1 MKALVLALCLALP
14 MSAIAADHRG
24 RSWQEIINDSSLNKT
39 PSAAQIQKFST
50 SAVKAASGPQ
60 TFLVADRFLFLFDSD
75 GSAVVTFDLTMDDIG
90 IKDMIMGAVGIG
102 QFSVEGIFKLF
113 RDIFEKPTKLADGK
127 AKGVYARADGKIA
140 ESWADMDAHT
150 FLKTSDQ
157 NIEDGYKAF
166 AKLEFAD
173 RWIAKSGQKSM
184 TGEQRA
190 GYQPADFTLGDL
202 YVKPELRA
210 QAEELFNRISIV
222 LFKATLAEMGGLE
235 QFTDQ
240 FQMKWDADKQQ
251 FNMLWAPSKQAK
263 RPELPGWVVNYAYPT
278 DTLAYKL
285 SLNQVERLV
294 SSADL
299 LFGKYGAVA
308 AILVSRVTNSIK
320 ARLDSHENSLLTFL
334 EGAAAGTYDLGM
346 PLQDADAFI
355 DGTSLLLYLAKLEGS
370 DDITDAEA
378 KRANI
383 LKYEAKNREENLAW
397 FEKHGFE
404 AKLWPD
410 QRSATIYKKGKRV
423 GVASVAIEDVWLLK
437 WQSWHHYDALPFA
450 KTAGRLGL
458 EVFTDA
464 VRFIVPSAVSIP
476 LPYIS
481 ISLYI
486 PGAIWDMIFRGR
498 SFTEIGY
505 EGFVISQVNS
515 ALAGKWEVP
524 GYTAE
529 ELEKMKFWL
538 YAQRTNPYEV
548 SKGRELRTMDRNM
561 RLVDQFLGGG
571 LTKNDFQLFD
581 ARLQNARLP

>member
-240 FQMKWDADKQQ
+240 FQMKWDAGKQQ

-346 PLQDADAFI
+346 PLQDA
-355 DGTSLLLYLAKLEGS
+355 
-370 DDITDAEA
+370 
-378 KRANI
+378 
-383 LKYEAKNREENLAW
+383 
-397 FEKHGFE
+397 
-404 AKLWPD
+404 
-410 QRSATIYKKGKRV
+410 
-423 GVASVAIEDVWLLK
+423 
-437 WQSWHHYDALPFA
+437 
-450 KTAGRLGL
+450 
-458 EVFTDA
+458 
-464 VRFIVPSAVSIP
+464 
-476 LPYIS
+476 
-481 ISLYI
+481 
-486 PGAIWDMIFRGR
+486 
-498 SFTEIGY
+498 
-505 EGFVISQVNS
+505 
-515 ALAGKWEVP
+515 
-524 GYTAE
+524 
-529 ELEKMKFWL
+529 
-538 YAQRTNPYEV
+538 
-548 SKGRELRTMDRNM
+548 
-561 RLVDQFLGGG
+561 
-571 LTKNDFQLFD
+571 
-581 ARLQNARLP
+581 